1 MGYSF
6 KQSFPLDWTAP
17 PVDTLF
23 LLSFSYLCKY
33 NKTWKKSQNTGVQKK
48 ECAGLDRL
56 NPLKSFFLSVP
67 NGIFPRYRFRSCPVS
82 PVFSVHHGQKRST
95 FTKTL
100 QQPPF
105 PWLLPQALGDSVKTG
120 QREPMGLWV
129 ALSASAWDTVHTYG
143 LRKTASNNKLKS
155 PYGSWAE
162 GDLEGDGMVHKVN
175 INPIQSLSINEPWKL
190 NNNGI
195 YNCAISCNLI

>member
-67 NGIFPRYRFRSCPVS
+67 NGIFPRFCSRSCPVS
-82 PVFSVHHGQKRST
+82 PVFSVPHGQKQG
-95 FTKTL
+95 TL
-100 QQPPF
+100 PEPKVFQQPPF
-105 PWLLPQALGDSVKTG
+105 PWLLPQALGTALRQG
-120 QREPMGLWV
+120 EGNPWGCGLPCQRPSE
-129 ALSASAWDTVHTYG
+129 
-143 LRKTASNNKLKS
+143 
-155 PYGSWAE
+155 
-162 GDLEGDGMVHKVN
+162 
-175 INPIQSLSINEPWKL
+175 IQSIRIDCL
-190 NNNGI
+190 
-195 YNCAISCNLI
+195 